1 MNKDDELRKI
11 FLEFKVKKF
20 SYQHFTKAIEK
31 HSWIKEYYYPIYES
45 VKQYYTSFNQYLIS
59 IIKDVKLRK
68 CKNCGNFLTYA
79 ASVGTGKFCS
89 RHCALRGSNNPFSKF
104 KDKIKESYI
113 KKYGVDNPAKSNKIQ
128 NKIKET
134 LLENY
139 GVVNVFQLD
148 KTKEKI
154 KNTFKERYGVEH
166 NFQNKEIKEKMIK
179 SKLSRSL

>member
-11 FLEFKVKKF
+11 FSVFKVKRF
-20 SYQHFTKAIEK
+20 SYQHFDKAIKEN
-31 HSWIKEYYYPIYES
+31 SWIKEYYYPIYEN

-59 IIKDVKLRK
+59 IIRNIKLRK
-68 CKNCGNFLTYA
+68 CENCGNFLTYGA
-79 ASVGTGKFCS
+79 TVGTGKFCS
-89 RHCALRGSNNPFSKF
+89 RHCALSGNNNPFSKF
-104 KDKIKESYI
+104 KDKVKESYI
-113 KKYGVDNPAKSNKIQ
+113 KKYGVDNPAKSKQ
-128 NKIKET
+128 VQDKIKET

-139 GVVNVFQLD
+139 GVINTFQLD

-166 NFQNKEIKEKMIK
+166 NSQNKEIKEKMVK

>member
-31 HSWIKEYYYPIYES
+31 HSWIKEHYYPIYES

-89 RHCALRGSNNPFSKF
+89 RHCALSGSNNPFSKF